1 MMSSLVSPHI
11 IISHIVEMT
20 NLITKEVET
29 YYLITTW
36 VELTGLEM
44 KEIGQ
49 LRWRVEN
56 NAFKK
61 GNEQFALKHAFI
73 DDEHGWEAMTLILFI
88 GFNLFEILKTQLR
101 EEGIIRT
108 IRKVTYKWISQLIQR
123 SLTIVYGT
131 DPLIRL
137 DSS

>member
-1 MMSSLVSPHI
+1 
-11 IISHIVEMT
+11 
-20 NLITKEVET
+20 
-29 YYLITTW
+29 
-36 VELTGLEM
+36 M
-44 KEIGQ
+44 KQIGQ

-73 DDEHGWEAMTLILFI
+73 NDEHGWEAMTLILFI

-101 EEGIIRT
+101 EEGIIQT

-123 SLTIVYGT
+123 SMTIVYGA
-131 DPLIRL
+131 DQPSCL